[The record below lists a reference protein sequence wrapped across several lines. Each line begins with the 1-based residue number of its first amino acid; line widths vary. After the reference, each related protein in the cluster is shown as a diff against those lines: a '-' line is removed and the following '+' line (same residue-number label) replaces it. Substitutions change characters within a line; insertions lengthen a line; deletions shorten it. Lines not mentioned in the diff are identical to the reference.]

1 MYKVLGHSLYTRST
15 VMIVP
20 LPRGGFA
27 VTAAMPEREVDVLG
41 SVDAAR
47 EAEAYLQKSPKHLSA
62 GATAGTPSK
71 GPGGIDYRGD
81 NPEVGL
87 GRFWLLAVGWRKHT
101 RVPRAFALFFSPSID
116 MMHTPLTPQRLF

>member
-1 MYKVLGHSLYTRST
+1 MF
-15 VMIVP
+15 VP

-27 VTAAMPEREVDVLG
+27 VTAAMPAREMDVLG

-47 EAEAYLQKSPKHLSA
+47 EAEAHLQKSPKHSTA
-62 GATAGTPSK
+62 GATAGTTSK

-87 GRFWLLAVGWRKHT
+87 GRFWLLGVGWRKHT
-101 RVPRAFALFFSPSID
+101 RALRAFAFFF
-116 MMHTPLTPQRLF
+116 LTVV